1 MFGGENNL
9 YVNLTTLIYS
19 LQCLNCNASLPSL
32 TSCCPARDPNEEC
45 CPSLG
50 DCMPESQ
57 DEEVYPNLKFPLS
70 MIFLRIVV
78 QQG

>member
-1 MFGGENNL
+1 MICQVDI
-9 YVNLTTLIYS
+9 VNLTPLIY
-19 LQCLNCNASLPSL
+19 LFQCLNCNASVPSL

-50 DCMPESQ
+50 DCMPEDQ
-57 DEEVYPNLKFPLS
+57 DEEVCSNFKFQLN
-70 MIFLRIVV
+70 MIFLRIAV